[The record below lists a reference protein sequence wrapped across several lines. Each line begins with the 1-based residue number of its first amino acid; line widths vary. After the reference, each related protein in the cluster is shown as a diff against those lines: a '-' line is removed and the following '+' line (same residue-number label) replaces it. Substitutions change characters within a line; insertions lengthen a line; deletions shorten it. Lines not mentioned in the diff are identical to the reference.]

1 MFQGRLEQPGLVLKC
16 DSSCLFPS
24 SPSTGGWPQALLG
37 FGLGISVTSSPLW
50 AAPGLEHLC
59 APPCYSAFLPHP
71 MASPEP
77 PPARSRGTEQGINFA
92 TFPMFFILH
101 PTRHHAC
108 PLSPPL
114 QPHAL
119 TASCPQ
125 RVSWC
130 SSPLASSSTRVS
142 LKLLTGVEENR
153 RGRSPSG
160 FPSL

>member
-1 MFQGRLEQPGLVLKC
+1 MFVPLQPFNGRVAPG
-16 DSSCLFPS
+16 
-24 SPSTGGWPQALLG
+24 TAG
-37 FGLGISVTSSPLW
+37 LW
-50 AAPGLEHLC
+50 AWHLC
-59 APPCYSAFLPHP
+59 HLQPSLGSTWLGASLCPTLLLSIPPP

-77 PPARSRGTEQGINFA
+77 PPARSRGTEQGIDFA